1 MTYSHIRVER
11 SGRVGRIVFDRPK
24 ILNALGPEMIAQC
37 RDALRVFRESGDV
50 DVAVLTGAGRAF
62 SAGADLAW
70 LAGALEPDERGGD
83 QRHARMEEI
92 LHDGHALV
100 RELRDYPG
108 VVVSLVNGPA
118 VGGGVGLALSADIV
132 LAAHSAY
139 FSLPFVPKLGLIPDL
154 GGLTFIQRRIGT
166 ARAMGYALLG
176 DMLDAKTA
184 AAQGLIWNAVADET
198 FAKTSDELIAR
209 LLALP
214 PSAVA
219 MLKRLASDAEVLPLD
234 GFLDRERQAQSD
246 LFAGP
251 AAAEGVRAVIEKR
264 PADFRP
270 MQPKGK

>member
-1 MTYSHIRVER
+1 MTYSHIRVKR
-11 SGRVGRIVFDRPK
+11 SGRAGRIVFDRPK

-50 DVAVLTGAGRAF
+50 DVVVLTGAGRAF

-70 LAGALEPDERGGD
+70 LAGALELGEQGGN
-83 QRHARMEEI
+83 QRYARMNG
-92 LHDGHALV
+92 LLLDGHALV
-100 RELRDYPG
+100 RELREYSG

-139 FSLPFVPKLGLIPDL
+139 FGLPFVPKLGLIPDL
-154 GGLTFIQRRIGT
+154 GGLAFIQRRIGA

-176 DMLDAKTA
+176 DTLDAKTA
-184 AAQGLIWNAVADET
+184 AAQGLIWNAAADDA

-214 PSAVA
+214 PPAVA
-219 MLKRLASDAEVLPLD
+219 MLKRLSAHAESTPISGYLDAE
-234 GFLDRERQAQSD
+234 REAQAS
-246 LFAGP
+246 LFCGP
-251 AAAEGVRAVIEKR
+251 DAVEGVNAILGKRA
-264 PADFRP
+264 PDFHGMRR
-270 MQPKGK
+270 